1 MLLLKKLWREMIE
14 RKGAASKIL
23 TVCDY
28 KRVDEMEGDG
38 GKIEVVLV
46 IIMVVLV
53 ILMVVF
59 NIVTTTNIPPFRLN
73 GGKSQN

>member
-1 MLLLKKLWREMIE
+1 MIE

-46 IIMVVLV
+46 ILIVVLV
-53 ILMVVF
+53 IQREKNPSSKVALLSGNF
-59 NIVTTTNIPPFRLN
+59 
-73 GGKSQN
+73 

>member
-46 IIMVVLV
+46 ILMVVLV
-53 ILMVVF
+53 ILMVVR
-59 NIVTTTNIPPFRLN
+59 NIVINISSFRLN
-73 GGKSQN
+73 GGKSPN

>member
-1 MLLLKKLWREMIE
+1 MLLLKKLWRGMIE

-38 GKIEVVLV
+38 GKIEVVMV
-46 IIMVVLV
+46 IWY
-53 ILMVVF
+53 
-59 NIVTTTNIPPFRLN
+59 IVTTTNISPFRLN
-73 GGKSQN
+73 GGKSLN

>member
-38 GKIEVVLV
+38 GKIEVVMV
-46 IIMVVLV
+46 IWY
-53 ILMVVF
+53 
-59 NIVTTTNIPPFRLN
+59 IVTTTNISPSRLN
-73 GGKSQN
+73 GGKSLN